1 MTVIDLAWWQLALAA
16 LLVLVLAGCT
26 VLARLDIGKT
36 ILIAALRTVVQ
47 LTLIGLVLEALFSV
61 AALPWIALM
70 ALVMLLMAGRE
81 VTARQKRRL
90 IGVWA
95 FGIGTLSMFV
105 SAFSVTVLTL
115 VVIIGPDPWYA
126 PQYAIPLLGMML
138 GNTMTGV
145 ALGLDRLTDSV
156 WRQRALIENRLMLG
170 HRWQDAIGEA
180 RRDAMRNGMIP
191 IINSMAA
198 AGIVSLPGM
207 MTGQIL
213 AGAAPTLAVK
223 YQILVMFTITVGT
236 GFGTL
241 AAVLA
246 ASSRMFD
253 ERERLRLD
261 RLVGTERGEGNID
274 SD

>member
-1 MTVIDLAWWQLALAA
+1 MQLIDLAWWQLALAA
-16 LLVLVLAGCT
+16 TLVVTLAVCT
-26 VLARLDIGKT
+26 LLARLDIGKT
-36 ILIAALRTVVQ
+36 LLVAALRTVVQ
-47 LTLIGLVLEALFSV
+47 LSLIGVVLEALFSV

-90 IGVWA
+90 GGGWA
-95 FGIGTLSMFV
+95 FGVGTLSMFV

-115 VVIIGPDPWYA
+115 IVIIGPEPWYA

-138 GNTMTGV
+138 GNTMTGIAV
-145 ALGLDRLTDSV
+145 GLDRLTDTV

-170 HRWQDAIGEA
+170 QRWQAAIGDA
-180 RRDAMRNGMIP
+180 RRDAMRSGMIP

-213 AGAAPTLAVK
+213 AGTSPSLAVK
-223 YQILVMFTITVGT
+223 YQILIMFTITVGT

-246 ASSRMFD
+246 ASRRLFD

-261 RLVGTERGEGNID
+261 RLTAP
-274 SD
+274 SK

>member
-1 MTVIDLAWWQLALAA
+1 MQLIDLAWWQLALAA
-16 LLVLVLAGCT
+16 ALVVALAVCT
-26 VLARLDIGKT
+26 LLARLDIGKT
-36 ILIAALRTVVQ
+36 LLVAALRTVVQ
-47 LTLIGLVLEALFSV
+47 LSLIGLVLEALFSV

-81 VTARQKRRL
+81 VAARQKRRL
-90 IGVWA
+90 GGGWA

-115 VVIIGPDPWYA
+115 IVIIGPEPWYA

-138 GNTMTGV
+138 GNTMTGIAV
-145 ALGLDRLTDSV
+145 GLDRLTDTV

-170 HRWQDAIGEA
+170 QRWQVAIGDA
-180 RRDAMRNGMIP
+180 RRDAMRSGMIP

-213 AGAAPTLAVK
+213 AGTSPSLAVK
-223 YQILVMFTITVGT
+223 YQILIMFTITVGT

-241 AAVLA
+241 AAVLT
-246 ASSRMFD
+246 ASRRLFD
-253 ERERLRLD
+253 ERERLRID
-261 RLVGTERGEGNID
+261 RLGR
-274 SD
+274 

>member
-1 MTVIDLAWWQLALAA
+1 MQLIDLAWWQLALGAG
-16 LLVLVLAGCT
+16 LVLALAGCT
-26 VLARLDIGKT
+26 WVAKLAIGRT
-36 ILIAALRTVVQ
+36 LLIAALRTVVQ
-47 LTLIGLVLEALFSV
+47 LSLIGLVLEALFSV

-81 VTARQKRRL
+81 VTARQTRRL
-90 IGVWA
+90 AGGWA

-115 VVIIGPDPWYA
+115 IAIIGPEPWYT

-138 GNTMTGV
+138 GNTMTGIAV
-145 ALGLDRLTDSV
+145 GLDRLTDAV

-170 HRWQDAIGEA
+170 QRWQEAVGDA
-180 RRDAMRNGMIP
+180 RRDAMRSGMIP

-213 AGAAPTLAVK
+213 AGAAPSLAVK
-223 YQILVMFTITVGT
+223 YQILIMFTITVGT

-241 AAVLA
+241 VAVLA
-246 ASSRMFD
+246 ASRRLFD
-253 ERERLRLD
+253 ERERLRLE
-261 RLVGTERGEGNID
+261 RLSAPRK
-274 SD
+274 